1 MEVSHLKEILAK
13 KAVPVKLVDNC
24 IKTFLS
30 KIFLH
35 NPVALTVEKKELV
48 IALSYLGN
56 LSLTIRTHLQ
66 NSINK
71 NLPFCKVKVI
81 FKSTTCLSTFY
92 RYKDKV
98 PFNLCSNAV
107 YKFWCSRCNV
117 SYYDNKCQHLN
128 IRVGEDSGVSPL
140 TGKKSNAKTTT
151 AIKDHMLLCDHVVSL
166 KDFEILASINSEFYH
181 NIKESILIPRDKPE
195 LNRNDKY
202 SPLYLFG

>member
-1 MEVSHLKEILAK
+1 MEVSHLKEILGK
-13 KAVPVKLVDNC
+13 NAVPVKLVDNC
-24 IKTFLS
+24 IKSFFS

-35 NPVALTVEKKELV
+35 NPLALTFEKKELI

-56 LSLTIRTHLQ
+56 LSLAIRTHLQ
-66 NSINK
+66 NSISK
-71 NLPFCKVKVI
+71 NLPFCNVKVI

-107 YKFWCSRCNV
+107 SKFWCSRCNV

-195 LNRNDKY
+195 LNRNDEY
-202 SPLYLFG
+202 SPLYLYG